1 MANVSLKTDFK
12 NGEKLYDEQLNNN
25 FKAIVAALK
34 ELNTISWADTPELL
48 TIFRGTEEEVAAR
61 PIIDGQLL
69 CDLTNGVM
77 YADFNGNRIFTGGK
91 PGPQGE
97 QGIQGEKGDTGD
109 IGPEG
114 PQGEQGIQGEKG
126 ETGDSGVYIGS
137 EEPTDP
143 DVNAWVD
150 PEGEPSVEASNLI
163 FNDGET
169 LQEKYDNG
177 DLKGEDG
184 AQGPQGEPGAVPE
197 NVIVK
202 GDFAIIRT
210 TLSEP
215 QSGVSSTYF
224 TFPDGFTK
232 DNCVVVS
239 KMWRCASLYPDN
251 INYSDGLS
259 QTLVK
264 EYVVTLGA
272 IDGSNDNYIY
282 VQIIDDESL
291 TDYTFVIQII
301 LMKIYG

>member
-34 ELNTISWADTPELL
+34 GLNTISWADTPELL

-77 YADFNGNRIFTGGK
+77 YADFNGKRIFTGGK

-97 QGIQGEKGDTGD
+97 QGIQGETGD

-114 PQGEQGIQGEKG
+114 PQGEQGEQGIQGEKG
-126 ETGDSGVYIGS
+126 DTGDSGVYIGS

-163 FNDGET
+163 FSDGET

-177 DLKGEDG
+177 ELKGEDG

-197 NVIVK
+197 NVIVR
-202 GDFAIIRT
+202 GDFATIT
-210 TLSEP
+210 
-215 QSGVSSTYF
+215 GSSSSVAEQIAY
-224 TFPDGFTK
+224 PEGFNY
-232 DNCVVVS
+232 DNCVLIS
-239 KMWRCASLYPDN
+239 AAFRLPGN
-251 INYSDGLS
+251 IPWQYNVWAPVSDG
-259 QTLVK
+259 
-264 EYVVTLGA
+264 
-272 IDGSNDNYIY
+272 YIY
-282 VQIIDDESL
+282 INPILAANNIVIGN
-291 TDYTFVIQII
+291 YTQQTYEHKIV
-301 LMKIYG
+301 LMKIS

>member
-77 YADFNGNRIFTGGK
+77 YADFNGERIFTGGK
-91 PGPQGE
+91 VGPQGE

-109 IGPEG
+109 VGPEG

-126 ETGDSGVYIGS
+126 DTGDSGVYIGS

-150 PEGEPSVEASNLI
+150 PQGEPSVEANNLI
-163 FNDGET
+163 FSDGET

-177 DLKGEDG
+177 ELKGADG

-197 NVIVK
+197 GVIVR
-202 GDFAIIRT
+202 GDFAVITGTMATSI
-210 TLSEP
+210 
-215 QSGVSSTYF
+215 SGTQINY
-224 TFPDGFTK
+224 PEGFTK
-232 DNCVVVS
+232 NNSIIISVAVDINGWVYN
-239 KMWRCASLYPDN
+239 LYSQ
-251 INYSDGLS
+251 SDSSIFYIKPVLTS
-259 QTLVK
+259 EDIVLQNFTATAYVYKLV
-264 EYVVTLGA
+264 
-272 IDGSNDNYIY
+272 
-282 VQIIDDESL
+282 
-291 TDYTFVIQII
+291 
-301 LMKIYG
+301 LMKIS

>member
-77 YADFNGNRIFTGGK
+77 YADFNGERIFTGGK

-97 QGIQGEKGDTGD
+97 
-109 IGPEG
+109 P
-114 PQGEQGIQGEKG
+114 GIQGEKG

-150 PEGEPSVEASNLI
+150 PQGEPSVEANNLI
-163 FNDGET
+163 FSDGET

-177 DLKGEDG
+177 ELKGAQG
-184 AQGPQGEPGAVPE
+184 PQGPQGEPGAVPE
-197 NVIVK
+197 GVIVR
-202 GDFAIIRT
+202 GDFAVITGTMATSI
-210 TLSEP
+210 
-215 QSGVSSTYF
+215 SGTQINY
-224 TFPDGFTK
+224 PEGFTK
-232 DNCVVVS
+232 NNSIIISVAVDINGWVYN
-239 KMWRCASLYPDN
+239 LYSQ
-251 INYSDGLS
+251 SDSSIFYIKPVLTS
-259 QTLVK
+259 EDIVLQNFTATAYVYKLV
-264 EYVVTLGA
+264 
-272 IDGSNDNYIY
+272 
-282 VQIIDDESL
+282 
-291 TDYTFVIQII
+291 
-301 LMKIYG
+301 LMKIS